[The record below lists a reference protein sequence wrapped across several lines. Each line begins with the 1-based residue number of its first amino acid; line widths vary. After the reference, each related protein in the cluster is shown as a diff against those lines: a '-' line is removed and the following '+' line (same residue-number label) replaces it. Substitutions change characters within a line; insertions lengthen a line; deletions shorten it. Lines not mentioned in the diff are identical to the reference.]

1 MKNKIIVTFIVFII
15 FFGFIVSKAFYIQVI
30 NKEKLMAY
38 AKSQFIRQVEIFP
51 HRGSIYDRN
60 GEPLAINIQSYNVFT
75 IPKDLNKTLSN
86 LKKLSKIVPDFN
98 YKPVWESIKKRK
110 RYTWIFRKK
119 SLSDEQL
126 VAIKKLDNIF
136 VENIYRRYYPN
147 NELMSQVIGF
157 VGLDNA
163 GLSGVEYQFN
173 KSLKGKSKIV
183 KYYKDA
189 KGRPVKFQVENSR
202 VDSKDVI
209 LSLDKEIQAAV
220 ELYLKEAVDLHQAKS
235 GGAAVMD
242 VNTGEI
248 WAMANY
254 PTFDANKKRNNS
266 QNSRLSFITD
276 PIEPGSTLKTIT
288 VAAALDQEVI
298 DYDSSFYCEK
308 GKFKVDN
315 HFIKEAEGNKQF
327 EWLSVEDILKFSS
340 NIGTTKI
347 AFELTYPRLK
357 NKLKIFGFGEKTG
370 VELPG
375 ESRGIFNEKEN
386 VSPLTLSNISFGQ
399 GIAVNGLQLMTAY
412 AAIANGG
419 LKVVPTIVKGVQQLN
434 GTEVIKKSTALQVEK
449 MLISS
454 VDSGTGTNAKIEH
467 FEIAGKTSTAQKINN
482 GQYDSYVSGF
492 IGYPVNV
499 DNRFVVYV
507 YIDSPTK
514 NGYYGNKVAAPVFNK
529 ITRFIL
535 LKNKEYSNIAFDE
548 KPYQIDKVNS
558 VTSSVSK
565 MVFAKDVIPSF
576 IGLDK
581 KSVESLARKHG
592 LKVKHDG
599 YGLAHRQSLEPG
611 NSITKNKIIEIYYK
625 VPTNE

>member
-1 MKNKIIVTFIVFII
+1 VKNKIIVTFIVFII